1 MIQLL
6 NFSTSTATQ
15 SNTFYLNTQ
24 SLRVSDESTTI
35 YYLASL
41 ENIMK
46 NTTSFVI
53 ASKGTINARYSA
65 LGIALSSVA
74 NTVSLQRGGQVNV
87 GNVEGFYNFNLYE
100 QTSAT
105 NLDPTDSSVKA
116 TLYQGLAY
124 IKSGD
129 AEVSYSSYST
139 TDTNTVYIP

>member
-6 NFSTSTATQ
+6 NYSTSTATQ
-15 SNTFYLNTQ
+15 SNTFYLNTE

-46 NTTSFVI
+46 NTTSYVI

-105 NLDPTDSSVKA
+105 NLDPSD
-116 TLYQGLAY
+116 
-124 IKSGD
+124 
-129 AEVSYSSYST
+129 
-139 TDTNTVYIP
+139 